1 MKCLVCGE
9 ELPLLS
15 KVCPVCGHVINGEN
29 GETLKASEYI
39 ASLDSRL
46 SEIKKMPMPTFGQS
60 IKDMQ
65 VIICPLLAITC
76 LILALITDAGLFW
89 IACGLFLILFIVF
102 LIINLTAKSFNKKK
116 IEFEEEMKTAKRYF
130 GKNREVSKELE
141 TFSEEIASIEKKR
154 KALSRKNTIIW
165 LVIVAI
171 IIIAVIVIT
180 MAVNGPGAQE
190 IVDTTSAQQVVNQN
204 I

>member
-1 MKCLVCGE
+1 MKCPVCGE

-46 SEIKKMPMPTFGQS
+46 SEIKKMPMPTFGHS
-60 IKDMQ
+60 FKDMQ
-65 VIICPLLAITC
+65 IIICPLLAIIC

-89 IACGLFLILFIVF
+89 ITCGLFLILFIVF

-116 IEFEEEMKTAKRYF
+116 IEFEEEMKIAKRYY

-141 TFSEEIASIEKKR
+141 TFSEEIANIEKKR
-154 KALSRKNTIIW
+154 RALLRKNIIIW

-171 IIIAVIVIT
+171 IIIAAIIITIV
-180 MAVNGPGAQE
+180 VNGPGAQE
-190 IVDTTSAQQVVNQN
+190 VVDTTSAQQVVNQN
-204 I
+204 M

>member
-1 MKCLVCGE
+1 MKCPVCRE

-171 IIIAVIVIT
+171 IIIAVIVIA

-190 IVDTTSAQQVVNQN
+190 SVDTTSAQQVVNQN